1 MKLIRLFENQLSS
14 SIIKEFNQQIK
25 KNIISDFYGKAKSA
39 TKTSTVTNI
48 KYGDIEYYMN
58 PIFDMCQINNIDTLG
73 YNIYQPTRH
82 NLLHYN
88 IYNKGNE
95 YTWHSDGTV
104 WNQNFDQKYTILINL
119 SEEKYE
125 GGEFDLFDNG
135 IEEQKFNSGDMLMF
149 TSHIPHRVRP
159 VTKGQRITL
168 SYWMIGPR
176 FQ

>member
-1 MKLIRLFENQLSS
+1 MCNKMTQYAILRSVAY
-14 SIIKEFNQQIK
+14 KHK

-58 PIFDMCQINNIDTLG
+58 PIFDICQINNIDTLG

-104 WNQNFDQKYTILINL
+104 WIQNFAQKYTDRKRTEISVKKNYRL
-119 SEEKYE
+119 K
-125 GGEFDLFDNG
+125 
-135 IEEQKFNSGDMLMF
+135 QK
-149 TSHIPHRVRP
+149 
-159 VTKGQRITL
+159 
-168 SYWMIGPR
+168 
-176 FQ
+176 